1 MRFETGPAFKN
12 KRFFFSRF
20 SGKHEAKVER
30 ETRAT
35 RGKEGAANVTRYVPE
50 ANAGRA
56 PSSPDVR
63 YSSSSE
69 LWLER

>member
-12 KRFFFSRF
+12 RRFFSRF

-30 ETRAT
+30 ETCAT

-50 ANAGRA
+50 ANAGA
-56 PSSPDVR
+56 GTVFA
-63 YSSSSE
+63 
-69 LWLER
+69 